1 VALQP
6 GTRALLS
13 ILHAHPSLRWQ
24 IRGVPNRTL
33 LYTASFFRSVWKE
46 IADLKRT
53 NPAVKSKETLL
64 DVLDRLSVP
73 GTSYS
78 SLLAFVQDVDHP
90 WQPDGFTV
98 WRALSGIFASNAE
111 GAVSFQIGAGIEAS
125 RLYTAA
131 ELPGLLRDP
140 NVDAVTKDLLAY
152 FQRCVQ
158 SRQPGVN
165 LEFLARSA

>member
-24 IRGVPNRTL
+24 IRGVPNATL
-33 LYTASFFRSVWKE
+33 LFTASFFRPVWRE

-53 NPAVKSKETLL
+53 NPAVKSKDTLL
-64 DVLDRLSVP
+64 DVLGRLPVP

-98 WRALSGIFASNAE
+98 WRALSGILASNAD
-111 GAVSFQIGAGIEAS
+111 GKVFYQIGAGIEPSKIYA
-125 RLYTAA
+125 AA
-131 ELPGLLRDP
+131 ELSGVLRDP

-152 FQRCVQ
+152 LQRCVQ

>member
-1 VALQP
+1 MVLQP

-24 IRGVPNRTL
+24 MRGVPNRTL
-33 LYTASFFRSVWKE
+33 LFSASFFRSVWKE
-46 IADLKRT
+46 LADLKRT
-53 NPAVKSKETLL
+53 NAAVKSKDTLL
-64 DVLDRLSVP
+64 DVLARLPVP
-73 GTSYS
+73 GTPYS

-90 WQPDGFTV
+90 WQPDGFLV
-98 WRALSGIFASNAE
+98 WRALSGILASNAE
-111 GAVSFQIGAGIEAS
+111 GAVFYQIGAGIEPS
-125 RLYTAA
+125 RVFAAA
-131 ELPGLLRDP
+131 ELPGVLRDP
-140 NVDAVTKDLLAY
+140 SVDAVTKDLLAY